1 MKICQVDGCNN
12 KHRCKGYCDKHYRQ
26 IRTYG
31 RILDRTKYDPNEIIE
46 YEDHAE
52 IVLYD
57 NYCNESA
64 RALIDLDDVDKV
76 KDYKWGLKSNYVYNG
91 TNKLYLHKLIMDCP
105 EDMVVDH
112 INHDTLDN
120 RKENLR
126 VCTQQQNCMNR
137 SKTSKNTSGTVGVCW
152 HKGIGK
158 WVARIKI
165 NGKYKS
171 LGSYNDL
178 ENAIQ
183 ARKNAEIEYFGEYR
197 NDSEG

>member
-1 MKICQVDGCNN
+1 MKICKVEGCNC
-12 KHRCKGYCDKHYRQ
+12 KVKAKGYCSKHYTQLLRYGE
-26 IRTYG
+26 ITRT
-31 RILDRTKYDPNEIIE
+31 RFDPNEIIE

-52 IVLYD
+52 IILY
-57 NYCNESA
+57 NKQCEEIA
-64 RALIDLDDVDKV
+64 RALIDLEDVDKV
-76 KDYKWGLKSNYVYNG
+76 KEYKWHISHGYVRSTTANMF
-91 TNKLYLHKLIMDCP
+91 LHRLIMDCP
-105 EDMVVDH
+105 EEMVIDH
-112 INHDTLDN
+112 INHDPLDN

-197 NDSEG
+197 NER